1 MCLKNIQVVRDI
13 DLHKGP
19 LDAIVLSGSDL
30 ILFVAGQNGVVL
42 SLMLPIMA
50 EIKHKEF
57 NMHNKNITKVYK
69 LFHCHFKIFIIQTFY
84 RCV

>member
-1 MCLKNIQVVRDI
+1 MIRDI

-19 LDAIVLSGSDL
+19 LDAIALSRSDF
-30 ILFVAGQNGVVL
+30 ILFVAGKNGVVL

-57 NMHNKNITKVYK
+57 NMHNKNITKVSTQY
-69 LFHCHFKIFIIQTFY
+69 LDIL
-84 RCV
+84 

>member
-1 MCLKNIQVVRDI
+1 MVRDI
-13 DLHKGP
+13 DLHQGP
-19 LDAIVLSGSDL
+19 LDAIALSRSDL

-69 LFHCHFKIFIIQTFY
+69 LWHYVIVKSYYLPIFY

>member
-1 MCLKNIQVVRDI
+1 VVRDI
-13 DLHKGP
+13 DLQVGP
-19 LDAIVLSGSDL
+19 LDAIALSRFDL

-69 LFHCHFKIFIIQTFY
+69 NCDIASL
-84 RCV
+84 